1 MWFAVQQTPNHSTGT
16 GGPAAMIFIDNK
28 YTRWGYA
35 IVERAQKRA
44 STRKQAKELLE
55 YIEQH
60 HVIPKSFYL
69 GNKHST
75 QGWLDGDPNS
85 SSNLVYL
92 TAKEHFICH
101 LLLIRMTNG
110 KAKMMM
116 SFALRAMRSWRNKNH
131 KRYKISSIWYELSK
145 VTKISHSEES
155 RKKISESGLGRVPWN
170 KGSKGNIPWN
180 KGKVGVSEETREK
193 NE

>member
-1 MWFAVQQTPNHSTGT
+1 M
-16 GGPAAMIFIDNK
+16 K
-28 YTRWGYA
+28 
-35 IVERAQKRA
+35 
-44 STRKQAKELLE
+44 
-55 YIEQH
+55 
-60 HVIPKSFYL
+60 
-69 GNKHST
+69 
-75 QGWLDGDPNS
+75 
-85 SSNLVYL
+85 
-92 TAKEHFICH
+92 
-101 LLLIRMTNG
+101 NG